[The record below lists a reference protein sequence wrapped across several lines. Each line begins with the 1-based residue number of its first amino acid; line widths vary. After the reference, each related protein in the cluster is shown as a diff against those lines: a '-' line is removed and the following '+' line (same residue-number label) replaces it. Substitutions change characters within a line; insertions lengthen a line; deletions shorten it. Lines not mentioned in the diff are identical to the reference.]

1 MSIFPYTELINKEV
15 EIIGVSDHLA
25 AELPT
30 LIEFARSGKLRFRS
44 DALRFVDLKAEQVN
58 AALDAFQDSIDHVRT
73 VIKVASDGCRSDVS
87 FSCLLIVQEF
97 AKRAV
102 KYRYYICDV
111 FTETRFGGNQLAVL
125 PQAVGLSTQQMQ
137 EIAREFNFSET
148 TFVFPARAG
157 HTRHVR
163 IFTPAREI
171 PFAGHP
177 NVGTAFVL
185 ASAGEF
191 GEIKSSLTV
200 TFEEKSGLVSV
211 TIQEAGGKVT
221 SCELTAPQSLS
232 FGKTLPVELVAAAIA
247 IDSQEIVTKTHGPQ
261 VASVGLPFI
270 MVELRDRSVLER
282 ARISMSG
289 FEGLAAEDVTPDVYL
304 YTRGTDGFDIR
315 ARMFAP
321 LSGVPEDPATGS
333 ANCALAGLLAH
344 YSQDPNGSFSWRI
357 AQGVEMG
364 RPSTLIARAEKKD
377 AVVQTTRIGGA
388 AVLVSE
394 GTIYLD

>member
-1 MSIFPYTELINKEV
+1 
-15 EIIGVSDHLA
+15 
-25 AELPT
+25 
-30 LIEFARSGKLRFRS
+30 
-44 DALRFVDLKAEQVN
+44 
-58 AALDAFQDSIDHVRT
+58 
-73 VIKVASDGCRSDVS
+73 
-87 FSCLLIVQEF
+87 
-97 AKRAV
+97 V

-125 PQAVGLSTQQMQ
+125 PQADGLSVQQMQ
-137 EIAREFNFSET
+137 QIAREFNFSET
-148 TFVFPARAG
+148 TFVFPAKTG
-157 HTRHVR
+157 HTRQVR

-185 ASAGEF
+185 ASAGEL
-191 GEIKSSLTV
+191 GEIRSSFTV
-200 TFEEKSGLVSV
+200 IFEEEAGLVSV
-211 TIQEAGGKVT
+211 AIQAHHGKVE

-232 FGKTLPVELVAAAIA
+232 FGKTLPSELVATAIS
-247 IDSQEIVTKTHGPQ
+247 IDPKDIVTRTHQPQ

-270 MVELRDRSVLER
+270 IVELKDRFVLER
-282 ARISMSG
+282 ARINMSG
-289 FEGLAAEDVTPDVYL
+289 FEALAAQGVMPDVYF
-304 YTRGTDGFDIR
+304 YTTVSDGFDIR

-344 YSQDPNGSFSWRI
+344 YCEQRSGSFSWRI

-377 AVVQTTRIGGA
+377 GLVQATRIGGA
-388 AVLVSE
+388 SILVSE
-394 GTIYLD
+394 GEIQLD

>member
-1 MSIFPYTELINKEV
+1 
-15 EIIGVSDHLA
+15 
-25 AELPT
+25 
-30 LIEFARSGKLRFRS
+30 
-44 DALRFVDLKAEQVN
+44 
-58 AALDAFQDSIDHVRT
+58 VR
-73 VIKVASDGCRSDVS
+73 
-87 FSCLLIVQEF
+87 
-97 AKRAV
+97 
-102 KYRYYICDV
+102 YRYYICDV
-111 FTETRFGGNQLAVL
+111 FTEARFGGNQLAVL
-125 PQAVGLSTQQMQ
+125 PQADGLSAQQMQ
-137 EIAREFNFSET
+137 QIAREFNFSET
-148 TFVFPARAG
+148 TFVFPAKAN

-200 TFEEKSGLVSV
+200 IFEEGAGLVS
-211 TIQEAGGKVT
+211 IKIEESGGKIV

-232 FGKTLPVELVAAAIA
+232 FGKTLPVELVASALSVDPKEIA
-247 IDSQEIVTKTHGPQ
+247 TKTHQPQ

-270 MVELRDRSVLER
+270 IVELRDRSVLER
-282 ARISMSG
+282 ARINLSG
-289 FEGLAAEDVTPDVYL
+289 FEGLAAQGVMPDVYF
-304 YTRGTDGFDIR
+304 YTTASDGFDIR

-344 YSQDPNGSFSWRI
+344 YSEKPSGHFGWRI

-364 RPSTLIARAEKKD
+364 RPSTLIARAEKRD
-377 AVVQTTRIGGA
+377 GTVHETRIGGA

-394 GTIYLD
+394 GMIHLD

>member
-1 MSIFPYTELINKEV
+1 M
-15 EIIGVSDHLA
+15 
-25 AELPT
+25 
-30 LIEFARSGKLRFRS
+30 
-44 DALRFVDLKAEQVN
+44 
-58 AALDAFQDSIDHVRT
+58 
-73 VIKVASDGCRSDVS
+73 
-87 FSCLLIVQEF
+87 
-97 AKRAV
+97 

-137 EIAREFNFSET
+137 AIAREFNFSET

-163 IFTPAREI
+163 IFTPVREI

-211 TIQEAGGKVT
+211 TIQEAGGKVA
-221 SCELTAPQSLS
+221 SCELTAPQALS
-232 FGKTLPVELVAAAIA
+232 FGKTLPVELVAAAIS
-247 IDSQEIVTKTHGPQ
+247 IDSKDVVTKTHGPQ

-270 MVELRDRSVLER
+270 MVELRDRSVLEH

-289 FEGLAAEDVTPDVYL
+289 FEALAAQDVMPDVYL

-377 AVVQTTRIGGA
+377 GVVQTTRIGGA

>member
-1 MSIFPYTELINKEV
+1 M
-15 EIIGVSDHLA
+15 
-25 AELPT
+25 
-30 LIEFARSGKLRFRS
+30 
-44 DALRFVDLKAEQVN
+44 
-58 AALDAFQDSIDHVRT
+58 
-73 VIKVASDGCRSDVS
+73 
-87 FSCLLIVQEF
+87 
-97 AKRAV
+97 
-102 KYRYYICDV
+102 KYRYYTCDV

-125 PQAVGLSTQQMQ
+125 PQAVGLSTQRMQ

-200 TFEEKSGLVSV
+200 TFEEEGGLVSV
-211 TIQEAGGKVT
+211 AIHEAGGKVA
-221 SCELTAPQSLS
+221 SCELTAPQALS
-232 FGKTLPVELVAAAIA
+232 FGKTLPVELVAAAIS
-247 IDSQEIVTKTHGPQ
+247 IDSKDIVTKTHGPQ

-282 ARISMSG
+282 ARVNMTG
-289 FEGLAAEDVTPDVYL
+289 FEALAAQDVMPDVYL

-344 YSQDPNGSFSWRI
+344 YSQDSNGSFSWRI

-377 AVVQTTRIGGA
+377 GVVQTTRIGGA
-388 AVLVSE
+388 TVLVSE
-394 GTIYLD
+394 GMIYLD